1 MSTTVEKIIFP
12 VIKDMRN
19 EIELEGIIEDY
30 LNGKLSDAEAEAF
43 EQLRANDPSVDHKVV
58 AHKVFL
64 ESLNDYAL
72 ITSLKEKLNT
82 VHESIDVQQLSA
94 KLGPHPSFI
103 INMWREYKAVIA
115 VAASFIL
122 LTSVSIYSIQQNSK
136 QNETVQLVSRDL
148 AKMKNS
154 TNALI
159 RDIKTKNRIGA
170 VVSNPANIGGTG
182 FALTSNGY
190 ICTNFHVIDGADSLY
205 VQNFKGDIFKAK
217 VELTDTLH
225 DITILKIVDN
235 SFVPLSVL
243 PYKLKKNTIAIGE
256 DVYTLGNGYISS
268 KTGFDGDTSSYQ
280 VNIQVNGGNSG
291 GPLIDTKGNVIG
303 VISGKEKQVDGAT
316 FAIKAKYLQTALN
329 SISQDSLGRK
339 ISFNNKST
347 LQGLSRSRQIKLIEP
362 YVFMIKVYKQ

>member
-1 MSTTVEKIIFP
+1 
-12 VIKDMRN
+12 MRN
-19 EIELEGIIEDY
+19 EIELESIIEDY
-30 LNGKLSDAEAEAF
+30 LNGKLSEEEAKAF
-43 EQLRANDPSVDHKVV
+43 EQLRANDPSIDHKVV
-58 AHKVFL
+58 SHKVFL
-64 ESLNDYAL
+64 DSLKDYAM
-72 ITSLKEKLNT
+72 INSLKEQMNNAHLG
-82 VHESIDVQQLSA
+82 IDVKQLSA
-94 KLGPHPSFI
+94 KLGPHPSFFV
-103 INMWREYKAVIA
+103 NVWREYKAVLA
-115 VAASFIL
+115 VAASFII

-159 RDIKTKNRIGA
+159 RDIKTKNQIGA
-170 VVSNPANIGGTG
+170 VTSNPANIGGTG

-190 ICTNFHVIDGADSLY
+190 ICTSFHVIDGADSLY
-205 VQNFKGDIFKAK
+205 VQNSKGDVFKAR

-225 DITILKIVDN
+225 DITVLKIVDD

-243 PYKLKKNTIAIGE
+243 PYRLKKNTIAIGE
-256 DVYTLGNGYISS
+256 DVYTLGYPKDDAVLGNGYISS
-268 KTGFDGDTSSYQ
+268 KTGFDGDTASYQ

-303 VISGKEKQVDGAT
+303 VVSGKEKQVDGAT

-329 SISQDSLGRK
+329 SISQDSLGRTV
-339 ISFNNKST
+339 SYQNRST
-347 LQGLSRSRQIKLIEP
+347 LQGLSRSKQIKLIEP